1 MQFIKSD
8 IPDVLIIEPKVHGD
22 ERGYFVET
30 FRADT
35 LEAFLGYKIN
45 FTQDNESKSSRGV
58 LRGLHYQLAPFA
70 QTKLVRVIQGRVL
83 DVAVDIRRGSP
94 TFGQHVAVELSAE
107 NKKQLLVPRGFA
119 HGFVVLEDDTI
130 FAYKVDNYYSPE
142 CDRGIAFDD
151 ASLNIDWII
160 EKEMLNLSL
169 KDTKQPKLNET
180 DDLFEF
186 GVDYYKDVQND

>member
-1 MQFIKSD
+1 MKFTRAA
-8 IPDVLIIEPKVHGD
+8 IPDVVIIEPQVHGD
-22 ERGYFVET
+22 ERGYFMET
-30 FRADT
+30 FRADK

-45 FTQDNESKSSRGV
+45 FIQDNESKSSRGV
-58 LRGLHYQLAPFA
+58 LRGLHYQLHPAA

-83 DVAVDIRRGSP
+83 DVAVDIREGSP

-142 CDRGIAFDD
+142 NDRGVAFDD
-151 ASLNIDWII
+151 ASLNIDWILPHD
-160 EKEMLNLSL
+160 ELKLSA
-169 KDTKQPKLNET
+169 KDTKQPLLKDTN
-180 DDLFEF
+180 DLFAF
-186 GVDYYKDVQND
+186 GVDYYA